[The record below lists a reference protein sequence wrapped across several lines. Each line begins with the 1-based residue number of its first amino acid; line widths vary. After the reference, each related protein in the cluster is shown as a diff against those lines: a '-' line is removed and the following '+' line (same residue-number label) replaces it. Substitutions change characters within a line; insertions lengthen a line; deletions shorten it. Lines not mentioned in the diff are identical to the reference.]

1 MGVLL
6 ILFLKC
12 ILIGVAMAA
21 PLGPISMLLIKK
33 TLENGMTAGAMIA
46 IGAACADSLYC
57 GIAGVALAS
66 VTTFIQQHQ
75 LVLRIVGKALMAG
88 VLITECRFKPADHE
102 PVTFGA
108 TDKLALCAKVFFL
121 TLGNPVTILTLSG
134 IFLAYRVE
142 FSGYDQIIV
151 AVLGVFI
158 GSALWCFSL
167 SGLTA
172 FGKRYMSSGFVKGL
186 QFFSLSILAALV
198 LFI

>member
-1 MGVLL
+1 MSVLL

-21 PLGPISMLLIKK
+21 PLGPIGMLLIKK
-33 TLENGMTAGAMIA
+33 TLDNGMAAGAMIA
-46 IGAACADSLYC
+46 IGAALADSLYC

-66 VTTFIQQHQ
+66 VTAFIQQHQ
-75 LVLRIVGKALMAG
+75 LALRIVGKTLMAG
-88 VLITECRFKPADHE
+88 VLITECRFKPNDHQ
-102 PVTFGA
+102 PAPFNV
-108 TDKLALCAKVFFL
+108 TDKLSLCVKVFFL

-151 AVLGVFI
+151 AVLGVFT

-186 QFFSLSILAALV
+186 QFFSLGILAALV
-198 LFI
+198 VFI